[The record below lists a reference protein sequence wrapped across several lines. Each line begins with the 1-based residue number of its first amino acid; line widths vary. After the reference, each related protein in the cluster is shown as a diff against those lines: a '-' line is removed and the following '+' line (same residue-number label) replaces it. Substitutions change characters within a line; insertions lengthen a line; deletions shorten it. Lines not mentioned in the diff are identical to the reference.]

1 MLHETIVPKFG
12 MLTPKKDGKY
22 GEIELQKAL
31 KDNFKF

>member
-1 MLHETIVPKFG
+1 MRKIILLA
-12 MLTPKKDGKY
+12 LTALNWKSGKY